1 MSKGRGAVAKQQN
14 YFRQVEKLLYDYK
27 YLDQA
32 IANLEA
38 ELEAIMPQ
46 TSTSVV
52 KLGQGST
59 KTPFDTSQTERWGI
73 KRADSRLRAKLLE
86 KRRHKKAIKAAREQL
101 SDEENTFVWLR
112 YDHEKPHDEVME
124 ALESRG
130 HPYSR
135 RSYYRMRRDV
145 INKIARYLG
154 MLV

>member
-1 MSKGRGAVAKQQN
+1 MTKRQQQR
-14 YFRQVEKLLYDYK
+14 YFRQVEKMLYDYK

-32 IANLEA
+32 IATLEA

-46 TSTSVV
+46 ASTSVV

-73 KRADSRLRAKLLE
+73 KRADSRLRARLLE

-101 SDEENTFVWLR
+101 TDEENTFIWLR
-112 YDHEKPHDEVME
+112 YDKEKAHDEVME
-124 ALESRG
+124 ALEKKG

-135 RSYYRMRRDV
+135 RSYYRMRRGV
-145 INKIARYLG
+145 IAKIARYIG
-154 MLV
+154 IS

>member
-1 MSKGRGAVAKQQN
+1 MAKKQK
-14 YFRQVEKLLYDYK
+14 YFQQVERLLYDYK

-46 TSTSVV
+46 ASTSVV

-73 KRADSRLRAKLLE
+73 KRANSRLRTKLLE
-86 KRRHKKAIKAAREQL
+86 KRRHRAAIKAAREQL
-101 SDEENTFVWLR
+101 SDEENIFIWLR
-112 YDHEKPHDEVME
+112 YDKEKAHDEVME
-124 ALESRG
+124 ALEKKG

-135 RSYYRMRRDV
+135 RSYFRMRRDV
-145 INKIARYLG
+145 INEIARYMGILT
-154 MLV
+154 

>member
-1 MSKGRGAVAKQQN
+1 MAKQK
-14 YFRQVEKLLYDYK
+14 YFRQVERLLYDYK

-32 IANLEA
+32 IENLTA
-38 ELEAIMPQ
+38 ELESIMPQ

-52 KLGQGST
+52 RLGQGST

-73 KRADSRLRAKLLE
+73 KRAESKLRARLLE

-101 SDEENTFVWLR
+101 TDEENTFIWLR
-112 YDHEKPHDEVME
+112 YDKEKTHDEVME

-135 RSYYRMRRDV
+135 RQYFYMRKQI
-145 INKIARYLG
+145 INKIARYMGILE
-154 MLV
+154 

>member
-1 MSKGRGAVAKQQN
+1 VTVAKKQK
-14 YFRQVEKLLYDYK
+14 YFQTVEAMLYDYK

-73 KRADSRLRAKLLE
+73 KRADSRLRARLLE
-86 KRRHKKAIKAAREQL
+86 KRRHKKAIKAVREQL
-101 SDEENTFVWLR
+101 TDEENTFIWLR
-112 YDHEKPHDEVME
+112 YDHEKTHDEVME

-135 RSYYRMRRDV
+135 RQYFYMRKQI
-145 INKIARYLG
+145 INKIARYMGILE
-154 MLV
+154 

>member
-1 MSKGRGAVAKQQN
+1 MTKRQQQR
-14 YFRQVEKLLYDYK
+14 YSRQVEKMLYDYK

-32 IANLEA
+32 IATLEA

-59 KTPFDTSQTERWGI
+59 KTPFDTSQTERYGI
-73 KRADSRLRAKLLE
+73 RRAESRLREKLLE
-86 KRRHKKAIKAAREQL
+86 KRRHKTAIKGAREQL

-112 YDHEKPHDEVME
+112 YDHEKTHDEVIE

-135 RSYYRMRRDV
+135 AQYFRFRKD
-145 INKIARYLG
+145 IIGKIARYMGLF
-154 MLV
+154 

>member
-1 MSKGRGAVAKQQN
+1 VTVAKKQK
-14 YFRQVEKLLYDYK
+14 YFQQVERLLYDYK

-73 KRADSRLRAKLLE
+73 RRAESRLRARLLE
-86 KRRHKKAIKAAREQL
+86 KRRHKKAIKAVREQL
-101 SDEENTFVWLR
+101 TDEENTFIWLR
-112 YDHEKPHDEVME
+112 YDHEKAHEEIWE
-124 ALESRG
+124 ALHMSRAQ
-130 HPYSR
+130 YFR
-135 RSYYRMRRDV
+135 FRKDT
-145 INKIARYLG
+145 IDKIAKHLG
-154 MLV
+154 IV

>member
-1 MSKGRGAVAKQQN
+1 MAKKQK
-14 YFRQVEKLLYDYK
+14 YFQQVERLLYDYK

-59 KTPFDTSQTERWGI
+59 KTPFDTSQTEHWGI
-73 KRADSRLRAKLLE
+73 KRADSKLRARLLE
-86 KRRHKKAIKAAREQL
+86 KRRHKKAIKAVREQL

-112 YDHEKPHDEVME
+112 YDHEKPHQEIWDEMHME
-124 ALESRG
+124 
-130 HPYSR
+130 R
-135 RSYYRMRRDV
+135 RNYYRFRRRV
-145 INKIARYLG
+145 IEKVAKMLG
-154 MLV
+154 VL

>member
-1 MSKGRGAVAKQQN
+1 MAKGKQK

-73 KRADSRLRAKLLE
+73 KRAESRLRARLLE
-86 KRRHKKAIKAAREQL
+86 KKRHRAAIKAAREQL
-101 SDEENTFVWLR
+101 TDEENTFVWLR
-112 YDHEKPHDEVME
+112 YELEKTHDEVME

-130 HPYSR
+130 QPYSR
-135 RSYYRMRRDV
+135 RQYFYMRKRI

-154 MLV
+154 LLE

>member
-1 MSKGRGAVAKQQN
+1 MAKKQK
-14 YFRQVEKLLYDYK
+14 YFQIVEAMLYDYK

-59 KTPFDTSQTERWGI
+59 KTPFDTSQTERYGI
-73 KRADSRLRAKLLE
+73 KRADSRLRARLLE
-86 KRRHKKAIKAAREQL
+86 KRRHRAAIKAAREQL

-112 YDHEKPHDEVME
+112 YDKEKAHDEVME
-124 ALESRG
+124 ALEKKG

-135 RSYYRMRRDV
+135 RSYFRMRRDV
-145 INKIARYLG
+145 INEIARYMGILT
-154 MLV
+154 

>member
-1 MSKGRGAVAKQQN
+1 MAKKQK
-14 YFRQVEKLLYDYK
+14 YFQIVEAMLYDYK

-73 KRADSRLRAKLLE
+73 KRADSRLRARLLE

-112 YDHEKPHDEVME
+112 YDKEKTHDEVME
-124 ALESRG
+124 ALEKKG

-135 RSYYRMRRDV
+135 RQYFYMRKQI
-145 INKIARYLG
+145 INKIARYIGILE
-154 MLV
+154 

>member
-1 MSKGRGAVAKQQN
+1 VTVAKKQK
-14 YFRQVEKLLYDYK
+14 YFQIVEAMLYDYK

-46 TSTSVV
+46 TSTSLIKV
-52 KLGQGST
+52 GQGST

-73 KRADSRLRAKLLE
+73 KRAESRLRARLLE
-86 KRRHKKAIKAAREQL
+86 KKRHRAAIKAAREQL
-101 SDEENTFVWLR
+101 TDEENTFVRLR
-112 YDHEKPHDEVME
+112 YDLEKTHDEVME

-130 HPYSR
+130 HPCSR
-135 RSYYRMRRDV
+135 RQYFYMRKRI

-154 MLV
+154 LLE

>member
-46 TSTSVV
+46 TTTSLI
-52 KLGQGST
+52 KIGQGGARN
-59 KTPFDTSQTERWGI
+59 PFDTSQTEHWGI
-73 KRADSRLRAKLLE
+73 KRAESPRAVRLQTLLRE
-86 KRRHKKAIKAAREQL
+86 KRRHKKAIKGAREQL

-112 YDHEKPHDEVME
+112 YDKEMPHEEIWE
-124 ALESRG
+124 AMHMSRAQ
-130 HPYSR
+130 YFR
-135 RSYYRMRRDV
+135 FRKDV
-145 INKIARYLG
+145 IGKIARYVG
-154 MLV
+154 LV

>member
-1 MSKGRGAVAKQQN
+1 MAKKQK
-14 YFRQVEKLLYDYK
+14 YFRQVERLLYDYK

-73 KRADSRLRAKLLE
+73 KRAESKLRARLLE
-86 KRRHKKAIKAAREQL
+86 KKRHKKAIKAAREQL

-112 YDHEKPHDEVME
+112 YDHEKQHKEIWETLHME
-124 ALESRG
+124 E
-130 HPYSR
+130 
-135 RSYYRMRRDV
+135 RSYFRFRRKV
-145 INKIARYLG
+145 IKKMAKALG
-154 MLV
+154 LLPF